1 MSVSPNS
8 MTNSDTGS
16 VTPSVTHS
24 VSTSVS
30 ISVTPNIST
39 DVTPSNTPTASPSHV
54 SRIIQLSPS
63 PLPSVFS
70 QLTNQE
76 WNFIIVVPG
85 FVTLCIFASLL
96 NQHFRLNKLEKLVK
110 NTNYHSTTNPIGT
123 TIPVL
128 SSNV

>member
-1 MSVSPNS
+1 

-16 VTPSVTHS
+16 ITPSVSISLTPS
-24 VSTSVS
+24 VSTSV
-30 ISVTPNIST
+30 
-39 DVTPSNTPTASPSHV
+39 TPSVATSVIPSVIPSITPTTSPSYA
-54 SRIIQLSPS
+54 SRIIQPS

-76 WNFIIVVPG
+76 WNYIIIVPG
-85 FVTLCIFASLL
+85 FVTLCIFSSLL

-123 TIPVL
+123 AIPVL